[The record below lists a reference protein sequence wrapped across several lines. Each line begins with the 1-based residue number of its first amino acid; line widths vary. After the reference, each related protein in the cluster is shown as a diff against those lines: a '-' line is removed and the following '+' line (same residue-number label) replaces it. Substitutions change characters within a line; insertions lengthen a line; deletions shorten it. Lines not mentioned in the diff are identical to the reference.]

1 MTRMIEIYAHRG
13 YSGEYPEN
21 TMAAFE
27 AACKANTDGIELDVQ
42 LSKDG
47 EVVVIHDER
56 IDRTTNGIGYVK
68 DLNYRQLKLYDAGSW
83 FDRRYSRQSIPLL
96 SEVLK
101 MLEQRRSIT
110 LNIEL
115 KNNLIDYDGLELKV
129 LELLDETGLRNNA
142 ILSTFNSKSLI
153 RLRELDSSVN
163 TALLFEGVPS
173 NVITDA
179 RNNRV
184 NAVHCEAA
192 FAMSPAGKRTIEAG
206 YPLRVFTVNEKE
218 MLGKLEDAG
227 VSAIMSDFPGLF
239 N

>member
-1 MTRMIEIYAHRG
+1 MEKKIEIYAHRG

-27 AACKANTDGIELDVQ
+27 AACDANADGIELDVQ

-68 DLNYRQLKLYDAGSW
+68 DLNYKQLKLYDAGSW
-83 FDRRYSRQSIPLL
+83 YDRRYSKQSIPLL

-101 MLEQRRSIT
+101 MHEQRRSII

-115 KNNLIDYDGLELKV
+115 KNNVIDYEGLELKV
-129 LELLDETGLRNNA
+129 LNLLDEAGLRNNA
-142 ILSTFNSKSLI
+142 ILSTFNSDSLK
-153 RLRELDSSVN
+153 RLRELDSGVK

-173 NVITDA
+173 NVITNA

-192 FAMSPAGKRTIEAG
+192 FAISAAGKRTIEAG

-218 MLGKLEDAG
+218 TFGKLKAAG
-227 VSAIMSDFPGLF
+227 VSAVISDFPGLF

>member
-1 MTRMIEIYAHRG
+1 MGKKIEIYAHRG
-13 YSGEYPEN
+13 CSGEYPEN

-27 AACKANTDGIELDVQ
+27 AACRANADGIELDVQ

-68 DLNYRQLKLYDAGSW
+68 DLNYKQLKLYDAGSW
-83 FDRRYSRQSIPLL
+83 YDRRYSKQCIPLL
-96 SEVLK
+96 SEVLQ
-101 MLEQRRSIT
+101 MLEKRRSII

-115 KNNLIDYDGLELKV
+115 KNNVIDYEGLELKV
-129 LELLDETGLRNNA
+129 IEQLDKAGLRNHA
-142 ILSTFNSKSLI
+142 ILSTFNSESLK
-153 RLRELDSSVN
+153 RLRELDSGVN

-173 NVITDA
+173 NVIMNA
-179 RNNRV
+179 RNTRV

-192 FAMSPAGKRTIEAG
+192 FAISAAGKRMIEAG

-218 MLGKLEDAG
+218 TFGKLEAAG
-227 VSAIMSDFPGLF
+227 VSAVISDFPELF